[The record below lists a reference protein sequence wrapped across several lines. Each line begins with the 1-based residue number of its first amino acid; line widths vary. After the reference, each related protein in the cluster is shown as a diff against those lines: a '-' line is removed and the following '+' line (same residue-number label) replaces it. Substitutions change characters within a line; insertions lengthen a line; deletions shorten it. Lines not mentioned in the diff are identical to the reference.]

1 MNINIQPIIIQEDTY
16 TVMNPAGTLSSQSK
30 GPPYEVPFTHSSM
43 HHGNGVLPEPN
54 RLTEANG
61 VITLNG
67 EHCAAAAGSAP
78 ATTGF
83 NTQDEERYVKGA
95 F

>member
-1 MNINIQPIIIQEDTY
+1 MQEDTY
-16 TVMNPAGTLSSQSK
+16 TFMNPAGTLSNQSK
-30 GPPYEVPFTHSSM
+30 GPAYEVPFMHSSM
-43 HHGNGVLPEPN
+43 HRGNGVLPEQN
-54 RLTEANG
+54 RLTEANR
-61 VITLNG
+61 VITNG
-67 EHCAAAAGSAP
+67 EHCTAAAGGAP